1 MRRLPWFFVA
11 ILVTTALAVPAQA
24 FEEFTPTEALGTGE
38 ASRAWATGDEG
49 PLLNPSGMSLTKA
62 YTITG
67 SYGYASRLS
76 DQFAHVSVVDSTSP
90 FNLSGGLYYT
100 YHSTSPSGLPSG
112 SGHEAGL
119 ALSYP
124 FGPYVAIGGTVK
136 YFRLEGGDAFD
147 GHDGGVTFDV
157 GATIRPIS
165 TVSIGVV
172 GTNLRSLSTSEATQA
187 VGYGAALVPR
197 AGALVVL
204 DGLTRLTPDNQTGR
218 KGTSVM
224 GGGAYTFLEK
234 LAVRLGGGYDA
245 STGNGYVTFGAS
257 GVSEVGAIDAGLR
270 QDLTRSAL
278 PGGGEQTRETVVG
291 VSLRLFVPASE
302 SEDTTL
308 DLHGPQAPVTNP

>member
-1 MRRLPWFFVA
+1 MRGLVRLFVA
-11 ILVTTALAVPAQA
+11 VIVTAALASPARA
-24 FEEFTPTEALGTGE
+24 FEEFTPIEALGTGQ

-76 DQFAHVSVVDSTSP
+76 DQFAHVSIVDSTSP
-90 FNLSGGLYYT
+90 FNVSGGLYYT

-112 SGHEAGL
+112 SGHEGGL

-124 FGPYVAIGGTVK
+124 FGPYVALGGTVK
-136 YFRLEGGDAFD
+136 YLRFEAGDAFD

-157 GATIRPIS
+157 GATIRPIP

-172 GTNLRSLSTSEATQA
+172 GANLRSLSNSEATQA
-187 VGYGAALVPR
+187 IGYGAALVPR
-197 AGALVVL
+197 AGALVAL
-204 DGLTRLTPDNQTGR
+204 DGLTRLTPDNRTGR

-224 GGGAYTFLEK
+224 GGGGYTFLGK

-257 GVSEVGAIDAGLR
+257 GVSEIGAIDAGLR

-278 PGGGEQTRETVVG
+278 PGGGDQTRETVLG
-291 VSLRLFVPASE
+291 VSLRLFVPAAQPE
-302 SEDTTL
+302 EAML
-308 DLHGPQAPVTNP
+308 DLHAPQAPVTNP